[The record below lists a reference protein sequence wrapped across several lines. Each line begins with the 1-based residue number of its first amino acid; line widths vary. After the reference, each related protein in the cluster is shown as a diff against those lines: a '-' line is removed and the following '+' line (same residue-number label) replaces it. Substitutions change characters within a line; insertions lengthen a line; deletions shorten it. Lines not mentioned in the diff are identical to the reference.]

1 MTLNAYRESR
11 PSMTS
16 YLDITIIDVL
26 HEEQKVAQLMNGA
39 YAIAD
44 YWIRIISAWQE
55 GTDLYKVN
63 QQAGIAAVPVHPALF
78 ELIRRSIKISEWT
91 DGLFDVTFASI
102 DKVWFFDK
110 PMPCLPTAEA
120 IAQSVRNINY
130 RHIELNPD
138 DQSVFIRN
146 KGTKIELGAIGKG
159 FIANQMKA
167 YLIEKGV
174 KGGIV
179 NAGGDLCLWGK
190 NEKNETWNI
199 AIADPEKK
207 ENLIAW
213 MPVERGAVATSGSYE
228 RYALIDG
235 KKYAHIINP
244 QTGYPVSGLK
254 SVTILSPD
262 VELCDAIA
270 TAVFLLGKEKGLDFV
285 NRHQE
290 LKCFIVDDDGVFHY
304 SDNLKKHDYT
314 YA

>member
-1 MTLNAYRESR
+1 MTRKAYRESR

-16 YLDITIIDVL
+16 YLDITIIDDL
-26 HEEQKVAQLMNGA
+26 DKDQKIAQLMHEA
-39 YAIAD
+39 YAVAD
-44 YWIRIISAWQE
+44 YWINIISAWQE

-63 QQAGIAAVPVHPALF
+63 QQAGIGAVRVHPALF

-110 PMPCLPTAEA
+110 PMQSLPTAEA
-120 IAQSVRNINY
+120 IARSVRNINY
-130 RHIELNPD
+130 RHIQLNPD
-138 DQSVFIRN
+138 DQSIFIRN

-174 KGGIV
+174 IGGIV
-179 NAGGDLCLWGK
+179 NAGGDLCLWGQ

-244 QTGYPVSGLK
+244 QTGYPVEGLK

-270 TAVFLLGKEKGLDFV
+270 TAVFLLGKEKGLEFV

>member
-1 MTLNAYRESR
+1 MSLKAYQESR

-16 YLDITIIDVL
+16 YLDVTIVADIQ
-26 HEEQKVAQLMNGA
+26 ESQKVAQLMNA
-39 YAIAD
+39 VYD
-44 YWIRIISAWQE
+44 LSTYWIGIISAWQE

-63 QQAGIAAVPVHPALF
+63 AQAGVRPVPVHPALF

-102 DKVWFFDK
+102 DKVWFFDQ
-110 PMPCLPTAEA
+110 PMPALPGAKT
-120 IAQSVRNINY
+120 IAHSVRNIDY
-130 RHIELNPD
+130 RHIKLNSED
-138 DQSVFIRN
+138 KSIFIRN

-167 YLIEKGV
+167 YLIEQGV
-174 KGGIV
+174 HSGIV

-190 NEKNETWNI
+190 NERSETWNI

-207 ENLIAW
+207 ESMIAW
-213 MPVERGAVATSGSYE
+213 MPVPSGAVATSGSYE

-244 QTGYPVSGLK
+244 KTGYPVEGLK
-254 SVTILSPD
+254 SVTVLSPD

-270 TAVFLLGKEKGLDFV
+270 TAVFLLGKEKGLEFV
-285 NRHQE
+285 NRHKE
-290 LKCFIVDDDGVFHY
+290 LQCFIVDEEGLFHY
-304 SDNLKKHDYT
+304 SDNLQKHDYT
-314 YA
+314 HS

>member
-1 MTLNAYRESR
+1 MTLKAYRESR

-16 YLDITIIDVL
+16 YLDITIIDTP
-26 HEEQKVAQLMNGA
+26 HEDQKIAQLMNGA
-39 YAIAD
+39 YAVAD

-110 PMPCLPTAEA
+110 PMQCLPTEED
-120 IAQSVRNINY
+120 IACSVRNINY
-130 RHIELNPD
+130 RHIQLNPD
-138 DQSVFIRN
+138 DQSIFIRN

-167 YLIEKGV
+167 YLVEKGV
-174 KGGIV
+174 HSGIV
-179 NAGGDLCLWGK
+179 NAGGDLCLWDK

-244 QTGYPVSGLK
+244 KTGYPISGLK

-285 NRHQE
+285 NQHQE
-290 LKCFIVDDDGVFHY
+290 LKCFIVDDDGVFYY

>member
-1 MTLNAYRESR
+1 MTLKAYRESR

-16 YLDITIIDVL
+16 YLDITIVDAL
-26 HEEQKVAQLMNGA
+26 HEEQKVAQLMHEA

-44 YWIRIISAWQE
+44 YWINIISAWQE

-91 DGLFDVTFASI
+91 NGLFDVTFASI

-110 PMPCLPTAEA
+110 PMQYLPTAEA
-120 IAQSVRNINY
+120 IARSVRNINY
-130 RHIELNPD
+130 RHIQLNPD
-138 DQSVFIRN
+138 DQSIFIRN

-174 KGGIV
+174 HSGIV

-244 QTGYPVSGLK
+244 KTGYPVSGLK

-270 TAVFLLGKEKGLDFV
+270 TSVFLLGKEKGLEFV

>member
-1 MTLNAYRESR
+1 MSLKAYQESR

-16 YLDITIIDVL
+16 YLEVTIVDGLNEDTKI
-26 HEEQKVAQLMNGA
+26 AALMQEV
-39 YAIAD
+39 YALAD
-44 YWIRIISAWQE
+44 HWIGIISAWQE
-55 GTDLYKVN
+55 GTDLYQVN
-63 QQAGIAAVPVHPALF
+63 QQAGIAPVRVHPSLF

-110 PMPCLPTAEA
+110 PMLHLPTAES
-120 IAQSVRNINY
+120 IAHSVRNINY
-130 RHIELNPD
+130 RHIQLNEN
-138 DQSVFIRN
+138 DQSVFIQN
-146 KGTKIELGAIGKG
+146 KDTKIELGAIGKG

-167 YLIEKGV
+167 FLIGKGV
-174 KGGIV
+174 HSGIV

-190 NEKNETWNI
+190 NEKSETWNI

-213 MPVERGAVATSGSYE
+213 MPVASGAVATSGSYE

-244 QTGYPVSGLK
+244 KTGYPVEGLK

-270 TAVFLLGKEKGLDFV
+270 TSVFLLGREQGLDFV

-290 LKCFIVDDDGVFHY
+290 LKCFIVDEAGVFHY

-314 YA
+314 YS